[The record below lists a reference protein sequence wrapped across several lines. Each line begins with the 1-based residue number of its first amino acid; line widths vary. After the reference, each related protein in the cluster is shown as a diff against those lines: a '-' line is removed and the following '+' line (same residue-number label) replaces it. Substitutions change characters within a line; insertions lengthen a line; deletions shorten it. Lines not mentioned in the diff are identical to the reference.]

1 MEGDI
6 TRSRRFCS
14 TTHCTLLFLAL
25 IVTSSCLRGEQV
37 PVVHRQGAIHGFLI
51 LKDDNGKEIAVGDQT
66 NQVHGDMIHA
76 RTIFHFRDGSVD
88 DEETIYRQRST
99 FELIFDHHIQKGPA
113 FTKPSNV
120 TIDVRKGLVSWIDS
134 GKDNQPKS
142 QHMNLPHDLANGLI
156 PLFVQNYPH
165 GAADLKL
172 SYLGVDSK
180 PRLITLDIK
189 PDGTDKVLLGWS
201 GRQADR
207 FNVHFDLGGI
217 AGIVAPIVGKQP
229 PDIGVWTVAGV
240 DAPVPV
246 FVKLV
251 GPLYENGPTWTVLL
265 AAPTWPTQD
274 QEKSTDDHKK

>member
-6 TRSRRFCS
+6 TPPLRFALKIRCI
-14 TTHCTLLFLAL
+14 LLFIPLV
-25 IVTSSCLRGEQV
+25 ITSFWLHAEQV
-37 PVVHRQGAIHGFLI
+37 PVVYRQGAVHGFLI
-51 LKDDNGKEIAVGDQT
+51 LKDENGKEIAVGDQT
-66 NQVHGDMIHA
+66 NQVRGDVIRA
-76 RTIFHFRDGSVD
+76 RTIFHFRDGSID

-99 FELIFDHHIQKGPA
+99 FELIFDHHVQKGPA
-113 FTKPSNV
+113 FTKPSDV
-120 TIDVRKGLVSWIDS
+120 TIDVRKEVVSWIDT

-165 GAADLKL
+165 GAADLKV

-189 PDGTDKVLLGWS
+189 PDGTDKTLLGWT
-201 GRQADR
+201 GLQADR
-207 FNVHFDLGGI
+207 FNVHFDLGGL

-229 PDIGVWTVAGV
+229 PDIGVWTVAGA

-251 GPLYENGPTWTVLL
+251 GPLYENGPTWTVLFS
-265 AAPTWPTQD
+265 APTWPDQD
-274 QEKSTDDHKK
+274 VKK

>member
-1 MEGDI
+1 MEGNI
-6 TRSRRFCS
+6 TRSRRFS
-14 TTHCTLLFLAL
+14 PATPGTLLFLAL
-25 IVTSSCLRGEQV
+25 TIAASCLRAEQV
-37 PVVHRQGAIHGFLI
+37 PVIHRQGAVHGFLL
-51 LKDDNGKEIAVGDQT
+51 LKDENGKEIAVGDQT
-66 NQVHGDMIHA
+66 NQVHGDVIHA
-76 RTIFHFRDGSVD
+76 RTIFHFRDGSLD

-113 FTKPSNV
+113 FTKPSDV

-142 QHMNLPHDLANGLI
+142 QHMQFPHDLANGII
-156 PLFVQNYPH
+156 PLLVQDYPH
-165 GAADLKL
+165 GAPDLKV

-180 PRLITLDIK
+180 PRLVTLDIK
-189 PDGTDKVLLGWS
+189 PDGADKVFLGWS
-201 GRQADR
+201 ERHADR

-229 PDIGVWTVAGV
+229 PDIGVWTLAGA

-251 GPLYENGPTWTVLL
+251 GPLYENGPTWTVLFS
-265 AAPTWPTQD
+265 APTW
-274 QEKSTDDHKK
+274 STEDRESADDHKK